1 MLNRIRRFFDTHLGA
16 APTDQDPAA
25 AARCAAA
32 ALLLEMAHMDDTMT
46 AAEQAAIN
54 AAVRDRFGLSPE

>member
-25 AARCAAA
+25 RCAAA
-32 ALLLEMAHMDDTMT
+32 ALLLEMAHMDDAMT
-46 AAEQAAIN
+46 AVEQAAIV
-54 AAVRDRFGLSPE
+54 AAVREHFGLSPE